1 MADTTRDNVR
11 ADTTRTDT
19 VRTETVTT
27 ARTDGSNVEVY
38 DTGSPTASR
47 DARPP
52 MTGPVGSDLPSA
64 RTGTNWGAIL
74 LVLLIVLALIFLA
87 MWLF

>member
-11 ADTTRTDT
+11 TDPT
-19 VRTETVTT
+19 MTDPVTT

-38 DTGSPTASR
+38 DTDSPTASR

-52 MTGPVGSDLPSA
+52 MTGPVGSEYPAD
-64 RTGTNWGAIL
+64 RTGANWGTIL
-74 LVLLIVLALIFLA
+74 LVILIVLALVFLA